1 MEDKFSLWFIEIKVS
16 TIFKLKTTQLLN
28 YFTKN
33 YFTTLLLY

>member
-1 MEDKFSLWFIEIKVS
+1 MEDNGEIKVS

-33 YFTTLLLY
+33 YYTEN

>member
-1 MEDKFSLWFIEIKVS
+1 MEDNGEIKVS